1 MEVSTMESDKKNIS
15 YYANQV
21 SFGGVY
27 STYSKQGNTEN
38 ETNTKYD
45 ILNAIK
51 QQSNDNTG
59 KESE

>member
-1 MEVSTMESDKKNIS
+1 MEADKKNIF
-15 YYANQV
+15 YYANPV

-45 ILNAIK
+45 ILHAMK
-51 QQSNDNTG
+51 QQSNDNTS

>member
-1 MEVSTMESDKKNIS
+1 MESDKENIWK
-15 YYANQV
+15 YAQQV

-27 STYSKQGNTEN
+27 STYSRPGNTADEK
-38 ETNTKYD
+38 NTKYD

-51 QQSNDNTG
+51 QQSNDNTS